1 MSTTDNF
8 NATFVSALD
17 PAILWRHF
25 DHILAI
31 PRGSKN
37 EEGMRQ
43 YVRSVAAAHGLATT
57 TDAAGNVVVRVPAT
71 AGRERAAPLAL
82 QSHLDMVCEKNSDVV
97 FDFAVDAIRPRRE
110 GDYLYATGTTLG
122 SDNGIGVAAML
133 AVMESRDLVHGPLE
147 LLFTFDEETGL
158 TGAAELDP
166 RSLTAKRLLNLDT
179 EEEYA
184 IYVGCAG
191 GVDTVASTTVARVAP
206 AAGAAAFR
214 IAVTGLRGGHSGCD
228 IHEGRVN
235 ALKVLARAVSE
246 AEAQGFAV
254 ATLDGGS
261 KRNAIA
267 REAFAAGWLA
277 PAREA
282 DVKAALA
289 KVEAEV
295 RSEAGRFDNP
305 VNIALEQADA
315 APNPMALSDAKRLVG
330 FIHAAPHGVLG
341 WSPDIPGLVQTST
354 NLAIVETKGDEVSFA
369 TSQRSSVDS
378 AKKDAGRQMVTAME
392 LAGLTVMQGDG
403 YPGWKPNVSSPIL
416 GVAKTVHAELFG
428 REPEVKAI
436 HAGLECGII
445 GEKFP
450 GMDTISFGPTI
461 RNAHSPDECV
471 SIPSVASFWKY
482 LTALLPRM

>member
-1 MSTTDNF
+1 MPH
-8 NATFVSALD
+8 ALSGLE
-17 PAILWRHF
+17 PQLLWDHF
-25 DHILAI
+25 AALAAI

-37 EEGMRQ
+37 E
-43 YVRSVAAAHGLATT
+43 AAATTHVVAFAARVGLPAKV
-57 TDAAGNVVVRVPAT
+57 DSVGNVVISKPGTKGLEKKPAIV
-71 AGRERAAPLAL
+71 L
-82 QSHLDMVCEKNSDVV
+82 QGHLDMVCEKNSGTVH
-97 FDFAVDAIRPRRE
+97 DFTKDPIRLIVS
-110 GDYLYATGTTLG
+110 GDEVKADGTTLG
-122 SDNGIGVAAML
+122 ADNGIGCAAAFALLESKDVA
-133 AVMESRDLVHGPLE
+133 HPPLE
-147 LLFTFDEETGL
+147 CLFTIDEETGM
-158 TGAAELDP
+158 TGANALAP
-166 RSLTAKRLLNLDT
+166 GFITATRMLNLDT
-179 EEEYA
+179 EEEGA
-184 IYVGCAG
+184 VYVGCAG

-206 AAGAAAFR
+206 AAGASPYR
-214 IAVTGLRGGHSGCD
+214 ISVTGLRGGHSGCD

-246 AEAQGFAV
+246 AEAFGFAP

-267 REAFAAGWLA
+267 REAFASGWA
-277 PAREA
+277 DPARETEL
-282 DVKAALA
+282 KEALA
-289 KVEAEV
+289 KLEADV

-305 VNIALEQADA
+305 VNLGLERVDA
-315 APNPMALSDAKRLVG
+315 APNPLATADAKRIVG
-330 FIHAAPHGVLG
+330 FLHASPHGVLG

-354 NLAIVETKGDEVSFA
+354 NLAIIETKDNEISFA

-378 AKKDAGRQMVTAME
+378 AKKDAGRQMATSMN
-392 LAGLTVMQGDG
+392 LAGLSVTQGDG

-416 GVAKTVHAELFG
+416 GVAKGVHAELFG

-471 SIPSVASFWKY
+471 SIPSVQNFWTY
-482 LTALLPRM
+482 LTALLPKM

>member
-1 MSTTDNF
+1 MSH
-8 NATFVSALD
+8 ALSGLE
-17 PAILWRHF
+17 PKLLWDHF
-25 DHILAI
+25 AALAAI

-37 EEGMRQ
+37 E
-43 YVRSVAAAHGLATT
+43 AAATTHVVAFAARLGLPAKV
-57 TDAAGNVVVRVPAT
+57 DSVGNVVITKPGTPGLETKPPIV
-71 AGRERAAPLAL
+71 L
-82 QSHLDMVCEKNSDVV
+82 QGHLDMVCEKNSGTVHDFTKDPIRLVV
-97 FDFAVDAIRPRRE
+97 N
-110 GDYLYATGTTLG
+110 GDEVKADGTTLG
-122 SDNGIGVAAML
+122 ADNGIGCAAALALLESNDVA
-133 AVMESRDLVHGPLE
+133 HPPLE
-147 LLFTFDEETGL
+147 CLFTIDEETGM
-158 TGAAELDP
+158 TGANA
-166 RSLTAKRLLNLDT
+166 LTQAFLNGSRMLNLDT
-179 EEEYA
+179 EEEGA

-191 GVDTVASTTVARVAP
+191 GVDTVASTKVARVAP
-206 AAGAAAFR
+206 AAGAVAVR

-246 AEAQGFAV
+246 AEACGFAV

-267 REAFAAGWLA
+267 REGFAAGWLL

-289 KVEAEV
+289 KLEADV

-305 VNIALEQADA
+305 VNVGLERVDA
-315 APNPMALSDAKRLVG
+315 APGPMAPADAKRIVG
-330 FIHAAPHGVLG
+330 FMHAAPHGVLG

-378 AKKDAGRQMVTAME
+378 AKKDAGRQMATAME
-392 LAGLTVMQGDG
+392 LAGLTVTQGDG

-471 SIPSVASFWKY
+471 SIPSVANFWKY

>member
-1 MSTTDNF
+1 MSH
-8 NATFVSALD
+8 ALSGLE
-17 PAILWRHF
+17 PKLLWDHF
-25 DHILAI
+25 AALAAI

-37 EEGMRQ
+37 E
-43 YVRSVAAAHGLATT
+43 AAATTHVVAFAARLGLPAKV
-57 TDAAGNVVVRVPAT
+57 DSVGNVVVTKPGTPGLETKPPIV
-71 AGRERAAPLAL
+71 L
-82 QSHLDMVCEKNSDVV
+82 QGHLDMVCEKNSGTAH
-97 FDFAVDAIRPRRE
+97 DFTKDPIRLLVA
-110 GDYLYATGTTLG
+110 GDEVKADGTTLG
-122 SDNGIGVAAML
+122 ADNGIGCAAAFALLESKDVA
-133 AVMESRDLVHGPLE
+133 HPPLE
-147 LLFTFDEETGL
+147 CLFTIDEETGM
-158 TGAAELDP
+158 TGANALEPSFLAS
-166 RSLTAKRLLNLDT
+166 RRMLNLDT
-179 EEEYA
+179 EEEGA

-289 KVEAEV
+289 KLEAEV